1 MKFKASVKTSLILE
15 RRFINIWVK
24 TKLIKLIY
32 DYTEQFKELHNTLDH
47 QLTIDETSEL
57 LMFYQKVLDRVEKET
72 DIVLDKILDPKTT

>member
-1 MKFKASVKTSLILE
+1 MSKGETYQT
-15 RRFINIWVK
+15 N
-24 TKLIKLIY
+24 Y

-47 QLTIDETSEL
+47 QLTIDETREL

>member
-1 MKFKASVKTSLILE
+1 MSKDETYKT
-15 RRFINIWVK
+15 N
-24 TKLIKLIY
+24 Y

-47 QLTIDETSEL
+47 QLTIDETNEL

>member
-1 MKFKASVKTSLILE
+1 MSKDETYQTNF
-15 RRFINIWVK
+15 
-24 TKLIKLIY
+24 

-47 QLTIDETSEL
+47 QLTIEL

>member
-1 MKFKASVKTSLILE
+1 MSKDETYQTNF
-15 RRFINIWVK
+15 
-24 TKLIKLIY
+24 

-72 DIVLDKILDPKTT
+72 DIVLDKILDPKTTQK

>member
-1 MKFKASVKTSLILE
+1 MTTQNNL
-15 RRFINIWVK
+15 
-24 TKLIKLIY
+24 
-32 DYTEQFKELHNTLDH
+32 KELHNTLDH